1 MASKISNDNTN
12 SDILVK
18 KLIYLDNTGQRKQR
32 AILKEIDIF
41 KNISI
46 MKIEYL
52 SLKNLN
58 IKNLTFAKY
67 FLNLWYLDV
76 RDNPVRKKID
86 FMFLF
91 KRLKIMM
98 V

>member
-1 MASKISNDNTN
+1 MATN
-12 SDILVK
+12 NSESLVK
-18 KLIYLDNTGQRKQR
+18 KLIYLETSGLRRRR

-52 SLKNLN
+52 SLRNSSLKNIN
-58 IKNLTFAKY
+58 FAKY

-76 RDNPVRKKID
+76 RDNQVSQYCNIYNLKNY
-86 FMFLF
+86 FL
-91 KRLKIMM
+91 I
-98 V
+98 

>member
-76 RDNPVRKKID
+76 RDNPVRKKFD

-91 KRLKIMM
+91 
-98 V
+98 

>member
-1 MASKISNDNTN
+1 MASNISSENYI
-12 SDILVK
+12 SESIVK
-18 KLIYLDNTGQRKQR
+18 KLIYIDNSGQRRKR

-52 SLKNLN
+52 SLKSLNLKN
-58 IKNLTFAKY
+58 ITFAKY

-76 RDNPVRKKID
+76 RDNPVRTY
-86 FMFLF
+86 
-91 KRLKIMM
+91 
-98 V
+98 

>member
-1 MASKISNDNTN
+1 MASNISNENYI
-12 SDILVK
+12 SESIVK
-18 KLIYLDNTGQRKQR
+18 KLIFIDNSGQRRKR

-52 SLKNLN
+52 SLKSLNLKN
-58 IKNLTFAKY
+58 ITFAKY

-76 RDNPVRKKID
+76 RDNPVRRY
-86 FMFLF
+86 LY
-91 KRLKIMM
+91 
-98 V
+98 